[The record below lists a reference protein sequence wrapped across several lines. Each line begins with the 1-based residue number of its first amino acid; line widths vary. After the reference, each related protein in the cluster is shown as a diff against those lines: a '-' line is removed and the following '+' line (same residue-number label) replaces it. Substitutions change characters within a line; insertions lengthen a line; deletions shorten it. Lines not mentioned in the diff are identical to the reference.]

1 VCGLSK
7 RDLFQQVVAV
17 FIGERGCH
25 PGDSTGIGRLTKD
38 EAVDRSGEMSELV
51 REWTELLGQARSE
64 T

>member
-17 FIGERGCH
+17 FIGESRCH
-25 PGDSTGIGRLTKD
+25 PDVDGIGRLTKD

-51 REWTELLGQARSE
+51 REWTELLAQARSE
-64 T
+64 TT

>member
-17 FIGERGCH
+17 FIGESRCH
-25 PGDSTGIGRLTKD
+25 PGDVDGIGRLTKD

-51 REWTELLGQARSE
+51 REWTELLAQARSE